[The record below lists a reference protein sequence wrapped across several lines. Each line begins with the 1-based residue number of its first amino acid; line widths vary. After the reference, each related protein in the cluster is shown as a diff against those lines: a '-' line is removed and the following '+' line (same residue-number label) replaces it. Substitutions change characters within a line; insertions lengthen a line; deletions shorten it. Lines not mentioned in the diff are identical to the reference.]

1 MSQQSGGARLAEPV
15 GEDDHARGP
24 ADAPMTLVQYGD
36 YECPDTRRAHGVV
49 QELRARFGDELRVV
63 FRHFPR
69 AAHHPHAERA
79 AALAEAAG
87 ERGKFWEMHDAL
99 LEHEGE
105 LDEAALERY
114 AMSFEVPAGHHE
126 AGHEYARRVRDDVQ
140 SGQRSG
146 VGGTPT
152 FYINGRR
159 HDGAYDAETLQAA
172 IEAAR

>member
-1 MSQQSGGARLAEPV
+1 
-15 GEDDHARGP
+15 
-24 ADAPMTLVQYGD
+24 
-36 YECPDTRRAHGVV
+36 RAHGVIR
-49 QELRARFGDELRVV
+49 ELRARFGDELRVV

-69 AAHHPHAERA
+69 AAAHPHAERA
-79 AALAEAAG
+79 AALAEAAAAH
-87 ERGKFWEMHDAL
+87 GKFWEVHDAL

-114 AMSFEVPAGHHE
+114 ATTFEVPAGHYE
-126 AGHEYARRVRDDVQ
+126 AGHEYARRVRDDVL
-140 SGQRSG
+140 SGRRSG

-159 HDGAYDAETLQAA
+159 HDGANDAETLQAA